1 METKR
6 QVGSSSSFTAD
17 LFGSKDS
24 SSSSSKGIFSS
35 IFPPPSSVGGKN
47 SSGSKVLESWPKQPL
62 EGSAWRQAPLPNKE
76 ERVEPCHLSSSLYY
90 GGQDLYSHPSTCQ
103 TSTTSYPVFKKDG
116 GEDDTNGNNSMDA
129 SRGNWWQG
137 TGFLFESFKLVRFII
152 RLIFPMH
159 LKFSKEFIKQAK
171 PIIME
176 EHKSMNKLPTLWIS
190 NRFSNTFF
198 HNFSPENEA

>member
-35 IFPPPSSVGGKN
+35 IFPPPSSIGGKN

-62 EGSAWRQAPLPNKE
+62 EGSAWRQGMQAPLQNKE

-103 TSTTSYPVFKKDG
+103 STSTTSYPVFKKDG
-116 GEDDTNGNNSMDA
+116 GENDTNGNNSMDA

-137 TGFLFESFKLVRFII
+137 SLYY
-152 RLIFPMH
+152 
-159 LKFSKEFIKQAK
+159 
-171 PIIME
+171 
-176 EHKSMNKLPTLWIS
+176 
-190 NRFSNTFF
+190 
-198 HNFSPENEA
+198 

>member
-35 IFPPPSSVGGKN
+35 IFPPPSSIGGKN

-62 EGSAWRQAPLPNKE
+62 EGSAWRQAPLQNKE
-76 ERVEPCHLSSSLYY
+76 ERVEPCHLGSSLYY
-90 GGQDLYSHPSTCQ
+90 GGQDLY
-103 TSTTSYPVFKKDG
+103 FK
-116 GEDDTNGNNSMDA
+116 
-129 SRGNWWQG
+129 
-137 TGFLFESFKLVRFII
+137 
-152 RLIFPMH
+152 
-159 LKFSKEFIKQAK
+159 AK

-176 EHKSMNKLPTLWIS
+176 EHKNMNKLPTLWIS

-198 HNFSPENEA
+198 IIFLWKMKLEKSFICKRSCLRFCIKNTIFLLCIKVTQQKLKNKYLFPQFMQRHYSSQYSSSVSISK

>member
-35 IFPPPSSVGGKN
+35 IFPPPSSIGGKN

-62 EGSAWRQAPLPNKE
+62 EGSAWRQGMQAPLQNKE

-103 TSTTSYPVFKKDG
+103 STSTTSYPVFKKDG
-116 GEDDTNGNNSMDA
+116 GENDTNGNNSMDA

-137 TGFLFESFKLVRFII
+137 TGFLFESFKLVISENLGLELFLYLR
-152 RLIFPMH
+152 H
-159 LKFSKEFIKQAK
+159 L
-171 PIIME
+171 
-176 EHKSMNKLPTLWIS
+176 TWIS
-190 NRFSNTFF
+190 TGSLYY
-198 HNFSPENEA
+198 